1 MKIDLKIKKL
11 DISKLESYLLKF
23 IQEKGYFAEYLIMNV
38 ETFKNLQT
46 YYPNKIKS
54 FSDKDPC
61 GVINFTYYTF
71 EEYDIAF
78 NEKLDFGV
86 INII

>member
-1 MKIDLKIKKL
+1 MKIDLRIKKL
-11 DISKLESYLLKF
+11 DICKLESYLFKF
-23 IQEKGYFAEYLIMNV
+23 LQEKGYFARYLIMNE

-46 YYPNKIKS
+46 YYPNEIKS

-61 GVINFTYYTF
+61 GIENFIYYTF
-71 EEYDIAF
+71 GEYNIAF

-86 INII
+86 IDIV

>member
-11 DISKLESYLLKF
+11 DINKLENYLLNF
-23 IQEKGYFAEYLIMNV
+23 IQEKGCFAKYLVMNE

-54 FSDKDPC
+54 FSDKDPY
-61 GVINFTYYTF
+61 GVINFIYYTF